1 MHPRAVRLHTIH
13 PRLFCRA
20 APPIQAWTFLGC
32 RQIQTLL
39 KPLFARGFSIFRNRT
54 RDIEIGVWVSLTRA
68 TFRSTAEF
76 YTLKGEYATQCR
88 HLNKETPSLFLG
100 WSMTA
105 HTGRTKQSQKSP
117 QSGVGSR
124 R

>member
-54 RDIEIGVWVSLTRA
+54 RDIEIGVWVSFTRA

-88 HLNKETPSLFLG
+88 HFNKDTHAFFKACYHRPHHGCFLG
-100 WSMTA
+100 SDPLCSWS
-105 HTGRTKQSQKSP
+105 G
-117 QSGVGSR
+117 
-124 R
+124 